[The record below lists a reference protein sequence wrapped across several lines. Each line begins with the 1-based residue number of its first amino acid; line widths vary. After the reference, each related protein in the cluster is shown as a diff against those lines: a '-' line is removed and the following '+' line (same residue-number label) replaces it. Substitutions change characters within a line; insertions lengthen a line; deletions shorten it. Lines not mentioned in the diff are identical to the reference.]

1 MAEERESVIVV
12 GSRPTLPNQ
21 QVGMAEEGDQN
32 LRSRG
37 NYLGSSPPN
46 TVDPGLAASTPAQ
59 ASPPEVD
66 DGRRGYPCFGT
77 PGSLADMCP
86 DQPYLHLPP
95 LTLRESPIQPP
106 SPINIKLKLDQT
118 YDLDSGYGGIGSDI
132 SRSDSGTSRR

>member
-1 MAEERESVIVV
+1 MAEEKECVIVV
-12 GSRPTLPNQ
+12 GSRPTLPHQ
-21 QVGMAEEGDQN
+21 QVGMAEECDQN
-32 LRSRG
+32 LRCRG

-66 DGRRGYPCFGT
+66 GGRRGYPCFGT
-77 PGSLADMCP
+77 PGSLTDMCS
-86 DQPYLHLPP
+86 DQPYLHLSP
-95 LTLRESPIQPP
+95 LTVRESPIQPP
-106 SPINIKLKLDQT
+106 SPIDIKLKLDQT